1 MPGLNLTRNEAIER
15 ASIIKRVHSYR
26 IELDLPKDKDVFS
39 SKVEIRFDAQE
50 GASTFIDAIT
60 SSVKSINLNGEE
72 LSTDL
77 ADGERIQLPNLAA
90 ENTLVIDTEM
100 FLAPT
105 PVRVCTVSWT
115 PPTAKCTCTPSLRCR
130 TPAACSPSLSSPT

>member
-60 SSVKSINLNGEE
+60 SSVKS
-72 LSTDL
+72 
-77 ADGERIQLPNLAA
+77 
-90 ENTLVIDTEM
+90 NT
-100 FLAPT
+100 
-105 PVRVCTVSWT
+105 VRVHALNNGC
-115 PPTAKCTCTPSLRCR
+115 AFGCLI
-130 TPAACSPSLSSPT
+130 AG

>member
-1 MPGLNLTRNEAIER
+1 MPGLNLTRDEAIER
-15 ASIIKRVHSYR
+15 ASIIKRT
-26 IELDLPKDKDVFS
+26 DQDVFTS
-39 SKVEIRFDAQE
+39 NVEIRFDAQE

-90 ENTLVIDTEM
+90 ENVLKIEAEM
-100 FLAPT
+100 FYT
-105 PVRVCTVSWT
+105 NVSQT
-115 PPTAKCTCTPSLRCR
+115 PPTARFICTPSLRCR
-130 TPAACSPSLSSPT
+130 PPAACSPSSSSPT

>member
-1 MPGLNLTRNEAIER
+1 MQRRRSRAPREPAHHDRACQHGTLFTSKERELYARLNLTRNEATER

-77 ADGERIQLPNLAA
+77 AAA
-90 ENTLVIDTEM
+90 S
-100 FLAPT
+100 A
-105 PVRVCTVSWT
+105 S
-115 PPTAKCTCTPSLRCR
+115 SCR
-130 TPAACSPSLSSPT
+130 PGG